1 MGWELEIL
9 EKLYKTFSSLVAQ
22 LLIGFFAELMIW

>member
-9 EKLYKTFSSLVAQ
+9 EKLYKTLSGLVAQ
-22 LLIGFFAELMIW
+22 LLIGFAVKLTIW

>member
-9 EKLYKTFSSLVAQ
+9 EKLNKTLSGLVAQ
-22 LLIGFFAELMIW
+22 LLTGFVAELKIW

>member
-9 EKLYKTFSSLVAQ
+9 EKLYKTFSGLVAQ
-22 LLIGFFAELMIW
+22 LPTGFVAELRIW